1 MVQEG
6 CSVYWLGEVEY
17 LAARE
22 LQRALAEARAKG
34 MVEDALL
41 LLEHPPTYTIGRRGK
56 EEHFLTPR
64 KDLQENGIAV
74 HTVDRG
80 GDITFHGPGQLVGYP
95 VLDLNG
101 RPGGASRYLR
111 DIEET
116 LIRGLAAFGIQAGR
130 FPGYTGV
137 WVAGEKIAAIG
148 IKINA
153 RRVTE
158 HGFALNVET
167 DPWYFSQIIPCGI
180 RDHGV
185 TTLKRVLGRSVSLQE
200 VGRQIAAA
208 FGEVFGL
215 RMGEFRSVGW
225 DELHREIV
233 DLTAPE
239 SCRMD
244 GKTTAEIKEG
254 HESMPTRVQAIE
266 EDREPM
272 AARVEI

>member
-1 MVQEG
+1 MPLKP
-6 CSVYWLGEVEY
+6 CPVYWLGQVEY

-22 LQRALAEARAKG
+22 LQRSIAAARAEER
-34 MVEDALL
+34 VPDTLL
-41 LLEHPPTYTIGRRGK
+41 LLTHPPTYTIGRRGK

-64 KDLQENGIAV
+64 KELEKTGIAV
-74 HTVDRG
+74 HAVDRG

-95 VLDLNG
+95 IIDLND

-111 DIEET
+111 DIEEV
-116 LIRGLAAFGIQAGR
+116 LIRGLSAFGIEAGR

-137 WVAGEKIAAIG
+137 WVGGEKIAAIG

-185 TTLKRVLGRSVSLQE
+185 TTLKRALGHSITILE
-200 VGRQIAAA
+200 VGRLVAAA
-208 FGEVFGL
+208 FGDVFGL
-215 RMGEFRSVGW
+215 RT
-225 DELHREIV
+225 DELHSVSAFELCREIKT
-233 DLTAPE
+233 LNRTASLNRAVELPATHQR
-239 SCRMD
+239 S
-244 GKTTAEIKEG
+244 
-254 HESMPTRVQAIE
+254 
-266 EDREPM
+266 EDFKK
-272 AARVEI
+272 